1 MARLVIGD
9 NGSGGK
15 VWLPPEPSQKAAIVG
30 ISGSGKS
37 YLAMRMAEE
46 WLLAGENL
54 GVLDPVG
61 IWWGLRCGAD
71 GGPGGGMPIHVF
83 GGLRGDHSLPEP
95 WEAARFWAMES
106 NPSIF
111 DLSTVTIEYM
121 HWWVTRFVQKLG
133 ELGPWLRRPAHLAVE
148 EATMIAPQRGS
159 LSRHQRDCRAAVA
172 QYARVYRNFGLGM
185 TLITQ
190 RMASVDKDILN
201 LCGTL
206 FAMRMAAEL
215 DRAPIRD
222 WCATNLGGLDI
233 NQTMRD
239 LSVMPPGNGMLWAP
253 GWAEGPLRAC
263 RFRTAARTTFH
274 PDPRDPSRTRAAV
287 LCQLPVPLVRA
298 QRRPWW
304 EAFIGPLLLSVTFL
318 PGKVF

>member
-1 MARLVIGD
+1 MARIRIGLD
-9 NGSGGK
+9 PSGSE
-15 VWLPPEPSQKAAIVG
+15 VWLPPEPSQKCSIVG

-61 IWWGLRCGAD
+61 IWWGLRCGSD
-71 GGPGGGMPIHVF
+71 GTAEGGMPISVF
-83 GGLRGDHSLPEP
+83 GGLRGDRKLPEP
-95 WEAARFWAMES
+95 WEAARFWALES
-106 NPSIF
+106 NPAIF
-111 DLSTVTIEYM
+111 DLSTVTIENM
-121 HWWVTRFVQKLG
+121 HWWVARFLQKLG
-133 ELGPWLRRPAHLAVE
+133 ELGPWLRRPAHLSIE
-148 EATMIAPQRGS
+148 EAPMLAPQRGS
-159 LSRHQRDCRAAVA
+159 LSRHQRDCRAAIA

-233 NQTMRD
+233 DETMRQ
-239 LSVMPPGNGMLWAP
+239 LSVMSPGHGMLWAP
-253 GWAEGPLRAC
+253 GWGVGAMRAC
-263 RFRTAARTTFH
+263 RFSTAPRTTFH
-274 PDPRDPSRTRAAV
+274 PDPRDPSRTRSAV
-287 LCQLPVPLVRA
+287 LCAVPEPALRPA
-298 QRRPWW
+298 RRSWW
-304 EAFIGPLLLSVTFL
+304 EYFAGPA
-318 PGKVF
+318 G